1 MKHYFF
7 FWNVC
12 LCTLLLCFGPCCGQ
26 VFAENAGEVRPGKC
40 AITSG
45 GHTYR
50 PSGCL
55 IRKGTDEGLG
65 WRIIEKKDG
74 SPLLDEI
81 LTVSIVE
88 TGPGTAEVSG
98 LTQGGINSRWGEAK
112 RYIMTMN
119 RFARL
124 LVKIREADS
133 GIEVALTKRFDT
145 LTKMLEVTR
154 AYARH
159 EADTLGNIVKMR
171 QGMNM
176 TQRSDA
182 NSQMDVLREKINV
195 LAEAYPELRS
205 SDSFRALQ
213 TSITDVEEDLQAVR
227 RIYNMNVS
235 QFNQMLVTWP
245 DSIVGHIHGHKNQ
258 DFFKAEKD
266 KKQDVAIHFFL

>member
-1 MKHYFF
+1 MNI
-7 FWNVC
+7 W
-12 LCTLLLCFGPCCGQ
+12 LLGAL
-26 VFAENAGEVRPGKC
+26 
-40 AITSG
+40 AIVVAAV
-45 GHTYR
+45 
-50 PSGCL
+50 L
-55 IRKGTDEGLG
+55 
-65 WRIIEKKDG
+65 W
-74 SPLLDEI
+74 
-81 LTVSIVE
+81 
-88 TGPGTAEVSG
+88 
-98 LTQGGINSRWGEAK
+98 
-112 RYIMTMN
+112 YIMTMN

-176 TQRSDA
+176 TQRSEA
-182 NSQMDVLREKINV
+182 NSQMDVLR
-195 LAEAYPELRS
+195 S
-205 SDSFRALQ
+205 SDNFRALQ

-245 DSIVGHIHGHKNQ
+245 DSIVGHIHGHKKQ

-266 KKQDVAIHFFL
+266 KKQDVAIHFSL

>member
-1 MKHYFF
+1 MRTTQSRKKLGRIHEH
-7 FWNVC
+7 
-12 LCTLLLCFGPCCGQ
+12 LAFGG
-26 VFAENAGEVRPGKC
+26 AGNRGGSGSVVHHDHESLRQ
-40 AITSG
+40 TSG
-45 GHTYR
+45 
-50 PSGCL
+50 
-55 IRKGTDEGLG
+55 E
-65 WRIIEKKDG
+65 
-74 SPLLDEI
+74 
-81 LTVSIVE
+81 
-88 TGPGTAEVSG
+88 
-98 LTQGGINSRWGEAK
+98 
-112 RYIMTMN
+112 
-119 RFARL
+119 
-124 LVKIREADS
+124 IREADS

-176 TQRSDA
+176 TQRSEA
-182 NSQMDVLREKINV
+182 NSQMDVLRGKINV

-205 SDSFRALQ
+205 SDNFRALQ

-245 DSIVGHIHGHKNQ
+245 DSIVGHIHGHKKQ

-266 KKQDVAIHFFL
+266 KKQDVAIHFSL

>member
-1 MKHYFF
+1 MNI
-7 FWNVC
+7 W
-12 LCTLLLCFGPCCGQ
+12 LFG
-26 VFAENAGEVRPGKC
+26 AL
-40 AITSG
+40 AIVVAAV
-45 GHTYR
+45 
-50 PSGCL
+50 L
-55 IRKGTDEGLG
+55 
-65 WRIIEKKDG
+65 W
-74 SPLLDEI
+74 
-81 LTVSIVE
+81 
-88 TGPGTAEVSG
+88 
-98 LTQGGINSRWGEAK
+98 
-112 RYIMTMN
+112 YIMTIN

-205 SDSFRALQ
+205 SENFRVLQ
-213 TSITDVEEDLQAVR
+213 ASIAEIEEELQAVR

-235 QFNQMLVTWP
+235 QFNQMLAAWP
-245 DSIVGHIHGHKNQ
+245 DSIVGRLHGHKRE
-258 DFFKAEKD
+258 DFFKAEEE
-266 KKQDVAIHFFL
+266 KKQDVAMQFSL

>member
-1 MKHYFF
+1 MNI
-7 FWNVC
+7 W
-12 LCTLLLCFGPCCGQ
+12 LFG
-26 VFAENAGEVRPGKC
+26 AL
-40 AITSG
+40 AIVVAAV
-45 GHTYR
+45 
-50 PSGCL
+50 L
-55 IRKGTDEGLG
+55 
-65 WRIIEKKDG
+65 W
-74 SPLLDEI
+74 
-81 LTVSIVE
+81 
-88 TGPGTAEVSG
+88 
-98 LTQGGINSRWGEAK
+98 
-112 RYIMTMN
+112 YIMTIN

-133 GIEVALTKRFDT
+133 GVEVALTKRFDT

-205 SDSFRALQ
+205 SDNFRALQ